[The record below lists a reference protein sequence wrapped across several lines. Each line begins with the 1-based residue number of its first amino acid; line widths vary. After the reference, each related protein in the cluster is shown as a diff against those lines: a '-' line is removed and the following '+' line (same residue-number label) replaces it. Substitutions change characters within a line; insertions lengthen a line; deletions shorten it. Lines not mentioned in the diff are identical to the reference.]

1 MWGVFLQSSLLVLI
15 PDQIRSVVRLAVQR
29 QSDIQKW
36 RDFLSIRIRSV
47 VCSVFRFLLVGL
59 LLEE

>member
-15 PDQIRSVVRLAVQR
+15 LDQIRSVVRLAVQR
-29 QSDIQKW
+29 QSDIPKW
-36 RDFLSIRIRSV
+36 RDFLSIRISSV
-47 VCSVFRFLLVGL
+47 VCSVFQFLLVGL